1 MFFLARVRAGRSSLC
16 IGLGFRSRRERNVRK
31 GGAKFFV
38 FWLPRVKAFSS
49 KFLDK
54 KRDTPREKEERNGE
68 RERERFCIL
77 CWCFLLWECFSLF
90 FFVRCV
96 FFDVVCSPSGFFLRV
111 QKIVVVVAVVLHY

>member
-54 KRDTPREKEERNGE
+54 KRDTPEREGGTTKW
-68 RERERFCIL
+68 RERERFGVFCVGVFFCGMNVSL
-77 CWCFLLWECFSLF
+77 FSFSCVVCFLMS
-90 FFVRCV
+90 CV
-96 FFDVVCSPSGFFLRV
+96 FSSGFACS
-111 QKIVVVVAVVLHY
+111 KE

>member
-1 MFFLARVRAGRSSLC
+1 MFFLARVSAGRSSLC
-16 IGLGFRSRRERNVRK
+16 IGARSRGESTVRK

-38 FWLPRVKAFSS
+38 FWLPRVHSRPNFWIKSE
-49 KFLDK
+49 
-54 KRDTPREKEERNGE
+54 THQERRRNEME

-111 QKIVVVVAVVLHY
+111 QKIVAVVAVVLHY